1 MENNNLINLDE
12 IKRAE
17 INKRCIILKNLI
29 EAAAEIAGL
38 NICVYE
44 GKIAFVDQERWRIV
58 AVWEPQHHVPRQ
70 EKISED

>member
-12 IKRAE
+12 IKRAD
-17 INKRCIILKNLI
+17 INQRCIILKNLI
-29 EAAAEIAGL
+29 EAAAKIAGL

-58 AVWEPQHHVPRQ
+58 AVWETQYHVPRQ
-70 EKISED
+70 EERSED